1 MPAFGIAAAA
11 ASSNN
16 PIDIYTV
23 GTLKGIDTS
32 GFTIG
37 DELYVSS
44 SAGELTAT
52 APTGESSLIQK
63 IAKVTRVDN
72 AAGSIKISGAG
83 RTNATP
89 NLNEGRL
96 FVGNASN
103 QAVADGTI
111 HVDIAN
117 SKVGVGTTNPG
128 KKLHVYSTENEV
140 AFFQGTSGGAWIDF
154 QSSTSNLWS
163 LGAVDANGM
172 GFYNRTT
179 ASYPLVIKNGGS
191 VGIGTISPANLLH
204 VQGSPTSTGV
214 LGRFY
219 GSGTLGSLIQFDRG
233 SSYNWKAGIG
243 GASSSTDIPTSY
255 FGIAETTQGAR
266 LVIAHTTGNVGIGTI
281 SPGAKLDV
289 HGRVDFANDL
299 RLRGTDSAADQGVV
313 RFYVNSNNEL
323 TIDSANNGNNL
334 FVIDEAGQVG
344 INTSSPS
351 RTLDVNGE
359 IQNNGIFRKGGNV
372 IIKSTGSETMFGP
385 GGFRYYILP

>member
-1 MPAFGIAAAA
+1 MGRKNAYYNLLDKFNLPTTGSGTFTGTLAKSLGVDSSGNIIEFSGGGGGSVSSITSGADTRVAYFNGSDSLEGSANFTWDDTQLTIVGDVEAEEFIGDLRGAVLFKAQAGEVLSKGDVVYISGISGNTTVVSKADADDVNKMPAFGIAAAA

-117 SKVGVGTTNPG
+117 SKVGIGTTSPNG
-128 KKLHVYSTENEV
+128 KVHCITLLE
-140 AFFQGTSGGAWIDF
+140 
-154 QSSTSNLWS
+154 
-163 LGAVDANGM
+163 
-172 GFYNRTT
+172 T
-179 ASYPLVIKNGGS
+179 ASS
-191 VGIGTISPANLLH
+191 WGI
-204 VQGSPTSTGV
+204 
-214 LGRFY
+214 
-219 GSGTLGSLIQFDRG
+219 
-233 SSYNWKAGIG
+233 
-243 GASSSTDIPTSY
+243 
-255 FGIAETTQGAR
+255 
-266 LVIAHTTGNVGIGTI
+266 
-281 SPGAKLDV
+281 
-289 HGRVDFANDL
+289 
-299 RLRGTDSAADQGVV
+299 
-313 RFYVNSNNEL
+313 
-323 TIDSANNGNNL
+323 
-334 FVIDEAGQVG
+334 
-344 INTSSPS
+344 
-351 RTLDVNGE
+351 
-359 IQNNGIFRKGGNV
+359 
-372 IIKSTGSETMFGP
+372 
-385 GGFRYYILP
+385 RYKDYM